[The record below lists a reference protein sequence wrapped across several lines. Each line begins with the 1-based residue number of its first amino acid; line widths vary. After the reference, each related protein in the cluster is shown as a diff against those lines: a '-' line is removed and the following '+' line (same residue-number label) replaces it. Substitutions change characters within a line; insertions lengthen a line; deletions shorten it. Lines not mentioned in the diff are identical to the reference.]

1 MASLQ
6 ARKVKGHTYWYI
18 VESRR
23 VNGKPRP
30 VVLAY
35 LGKAEQLLQR
45 LQQPLA
51 GSLVLRS
58 YSHGAVAAL
67 LELVRRLDLVQLL
80 NQHVPI
86 SPSGHK
92 QLRDGLTVGAS
103 LILRVLERICS
114 PCSNR
119 AFSDWASSTSLDYLL
134 RISTAKLDS
143 QHFWDQM
150 DVIPVEAIAAIEQN
164 VVKHLLDIERV
175 ELDTLLLDA
184 TNFFTFIDTTN
195 PHCPIAQRGKNKQ
208 GRNNLR
214 QVGVLLVVTRRD
226 VLPLFHETY
235 AGNQPDSKVFD
246 SAIGRVLA
254 RLKAI
259 GCDLDKVTLVFDR
272 GNNSKANLSAD
283 KLKLHYVG
291 ALVPTQHRKLT
302 QQACSFLAKQPTDA
316 EQPCC
321 YRVKTKVWGRERTVV
336 GYRSTELYEGQLR
349 GLEKE
354 IQKRLLKLEQLNGK
368 LPKPQTPKRTLE
380 ELETEVKRLVKGPL
394 LAGLIRWQIHA
405 QEDNWR
411 IEYARDEEAVE
422 KTKER
427 LGLRLLISDRHD
439 WTNEQIIEAYHNQA
453 RVEYGFKNMK
463 NPYHIGL
470 RPQFHWTEQKVRVHV
485 LCCVLGLTLVSLLY
499 RQARQAGYPKTTY
512 DSLLD
517 KLNGIRLA
525 SVIASPDGKHTP
537 QVHYQLEQTD
547 PLADLLLDAFAIR
560 DFHLSR
566 PAPGG
571 VVVYE

>member
-23 VNGKPRP
+23 VKGKPRP
-30 VVLAY
+30 LVLAY
-35 LGKAEQLLQR
+35 LGKADQLLQR
-45 LQQPLA
+45 LQQPLP
-51 GSLVLRS
+51 GSFSLRS
-58 YSHGAVAAL
+58 YSHGAIAAL
-67 LELVRRLDLVQLL
+67 LRLVDRLDLLRLL
-80 NQHVPI
+80 NQHVPA

-92 QLRDGLTVGAS
+92 QFRDGLTVGAS
-103 LILRVLERICS
+103 LILPVLERICS

-150 DVIPVEAIAAIEQN
+150 DVFPVEAIAAIEQT
-164 VVKHLLDIERV
+164 VVSRLGDIEQI
-175 ELDTLLLDA
+175 EFDTLLLDA

-226 VLPLFHETY
+226 VLPLFHESY
-235 AGNQPDSKVFD
+235 AGNLPDSTVFD
-246 SAIGRVLA
+246 QAIDRVLA

-259 GCDLDKVTLVFDR
+259 NCDLDKVTLVFDR

-291 ALVPTQHRKLT
+291 ALVPTQHRKLSE
-302 QQACSFLAKQPTDA
+302 QACSFLAKQPADV
-316 EQPCC
+316 ERPC
-321 YRVKTKVWGRERTVV
+321 YRVKTEVWGRERTVV

-349 GLEKE
+349 GVEKD
-354 IQKRLLKLEQLNGK
+354 IQKRLLKLEELNSK
-368 LPKPQTPKRTLE
+368 LPKPQTRQRTREQLE
-380 ELETEVKRLVKGPL
+380 AEVKRLVKGPL
-394 LAGLIRWQIHA
+394 MTGLIRWQIHP
-405 QEDNWR
+405 QENSWR
-411 IEYARDEEAVE
+411 IEYSRDEEALE
-422 KTKER
+422 KTKKS
-427 LGLRLLISDRHD
+427 LGLRLLISDRHE

-485 LCCVLGLTLVSLLY
+485 LCCVLGLLLVSLLY
-499 RQARQAGYPKTTY
+499 RQARQVGSPETSY
-512 DSLLD
+512 DTLLD

-525 SVIASPDGKHTP
+525 SVLPAPDAKQTR
-537 QVHYQLEQTD
+537 QVLYQLEQTD
-547 PLADLLLDAFAIR
+547 ALGELLLDAFQIR

-566 PAPGG
+566 TAPGG
-571 VVVYE
+571 VVVYD